1 MSQDTPVGGL
11 QIQATLPSGTSTTEA
26 KNELKLLRPNTDC
39 MVIYIP
45 AIGLEIKVS
54 SGAPAEA
61 RWCSITRLS
70 LQVDPRQL
78 RVDVEKSARSANVG
92 IRAGEPKISGAGDLR
107 IPADMN
113 LRELGALVVGKR
125 FWRASN
131 LQRKKPQ
138 SFMHCR

>member
-1 MSQDTPVGGL
+1 
-11 QIQATLPSGTSTTEA
+11 
-26 KNELKLLRPNTDC
+26 